1 MSDTIR
7 IFWPGDYRSAPNALA
22 LPLLEKATRELESA
36 LDLLGKRH
44 KRVEGFLTKPNES
57 ISKLGPIDD
66 PIIGLYTHWV
76 YGPHTVDGVIGKNNP
91 LLLLSNFSGTWPG
104 LVGLLNTGA
113 CLQAEGR
120 AHSRIW
126 CDQDI
131 RTDAEAMHRLELW
144 CKDGVV
150 RHPDACVQS
159 PHTSSGEAD
168 RIASSVV
175 GEIRRKR
182 PLILMLG
189 DTSMGMTNGYFGCRT
204 LHKLGFAEHK
214 VDQAWITDYGR
225 NVPDRRIQDALTF
238 VKSRGVT
245 FHYGGDFDETSTF
258 EQLRDYLAV
267 LDMVEE
273 FEADCIG
280 WQYQL
285 GLIRQRPPSD
295 FAEGL
300 FNSTCRPEGNGDT
313 IVDATE
319 ADQGNVLPMELMK
332 RVLKAK
338 GLHQS
343 VAFHD
348 VRWGLEV
355 GGRFAWVL
363 LNSGSSGAFAFNHNP
378 DSLLGVHSYRQPAQ
392 YFPTPGGT
400 FAGISR
406 PGKITWARAWLDDG
420 NPVMDL
426 GQGEV
431 LEVSPDLSTDIL
443 RSTTPEWP
451 LMVADL
457 GISKNSLMAHF
468 MSNHIAVA
476 YGDILEEMIALCRM
490 LGYKV
495 RLLSDQDLRK

>member
-1 MSDTIR
+1 
-7 IFWPGDYRSAPNALA
+7 
-22 LPLLEKATRELESA
+22 
-36 LDLLGKRH
+36 
-44 KRVEGFLTKPNES
+44 
-57 ISKLGPIDD
+57 
-66 PIIGLYTHWV
+66 
-76 YGPHTVDGVIGKNNP
+76 
-91 LLLLSNFSGTWPG
+91 
-104 LVGLLNTGA
+104 
-113 CLQAEGR
+113 
-120 AHSRIW
+120 
-126 CDQDI
+126 
-131 RTDAEAMHRLELW
+131 
-144 CKDGVV
+144 
-150 RHPDACVQS
+150 
-159 PHTSSGEAD
+159 
-168 RIASSVV
+168 
-175 GEIRRKR
+175 
-182 PLILMLG
+182 
-189 DTSMGMTNGYFGCRT
+189 
-204 LHKLGFAEHK
+204 
-214 VDQAWITDYGR
+214 
-225 NVPDRRIQDALTF
+225 
-238 VKSRGVT
+238 
-245 FHYGGDFDETSTF
+245 
-258 EQLRDYLAV
+258 
-267 LDMVEE
+267 
-273 FEADCIG
+273 
-280 WQYQL
+280 
-285 GLIRQRPPSD
+285 
-295 FAEGL
+295 
-300 FNSTCRPEGNGDT
+300 
-313 IVDATE
+313 
-319 ADQGNVLPMELMK
+319 MELMK

-363 LNSGSSGAFAFNHNP
+363 LNSGSAGAFAFNHNP

-431 LEVSPDLSTDIL
+431 LEVSSDLSTDIL